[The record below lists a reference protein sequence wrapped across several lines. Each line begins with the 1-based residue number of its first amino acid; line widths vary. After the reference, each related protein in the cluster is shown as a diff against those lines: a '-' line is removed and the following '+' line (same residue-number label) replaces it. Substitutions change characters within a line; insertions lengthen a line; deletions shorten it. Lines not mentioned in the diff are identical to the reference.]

1 MGRGT
6 RVTLLVVLVALVA
19 PAVGGVAVADPA
31 SGTTLAT
38 TTAPTTADATT
49 ADAATTDATTA
60 VPPNA
65 TVSVER
71 VNTKIVRVRATFE
84 NANAT
89 ENVKALSVR
98 VPAADV
104 TESVQVTASEDGT
117 VLTGRKAVTELTG
130 TAVTSRTD
138 LSSTPVI
145 VSLQNE
151 STLGSSRTSLQTAD
165 LSRAAIGFGTDGALT
180 VEKVYLD
187 GFADESTVRVT
198 VGSETVNATYE
209 ASADRLTIGASTASS
224 LDRSTVFAPHNV
236 SLAATAGPNDAGVTR
251 APGTVHVRA
260 AASDATHLV
269 VTDGALA
276 LENPLV
282 GVLDANRYAIDVTTT
297 DPAGRYVDVV
307 NATGGT
313 VPLPDGAIGAT
324 LNVTL
329 AVDDSTRQRVL
340 DGWSGG
346 YADRSVDVAVTNGS
360 YVQLSPDV
368 GADAILFEGADGL
381 ENVSLNALEE
391 FDRTYALAANATIPT
406 DATVVVLADGG
417 VYSATP
423 SAGAFATPAGNGSEP
438 TSNGAA
444 AVNGSPTTN
453 GTPLNGSATTNGTTG
468 NATPVVGF
476 LPAGY
481 TAINTGGVGF
491 SGVLVGAV
499 AAVGLAGFRSFMD
512 YPVEGNRPTDPTGAL
527 IVLGFGLVPGAIV
540 GLAVIAL
547 IADVGGFDM
556 VHAALIGGLFGMIGS
571 WPTAQ
576 AMAGA
581 GFWGKTTSK
590 QRTAAKT
597 DSPVPVKV
605 QVVTDDNRRVNESV
619 ELTARSTARRDDVSG
634 STSTGRAKL
643 KLKPGTWTITA
654 SLPNRRFET
663 TVEVGSGHARSKRA
677 QIVCE
682 RPKIAVK
689 LSDGTDGKPL
699 SGATVRVDPDSGERK
714 EEQTDQSGKAG
725 IVLPFAATEATV
737 TVSHPKY
744 VGVTRDVSLDDLK
757 QAFDVSLERKVGSLS
772 VTAEVDGVATG
783 GLPVGVE
790 PASGDD
796 FRARERGETLQTDR
810 DGTASTNLVV
820 GEYVVD
826 LDLPAAQTSKFRTN
840 TSRVTIEQGN
850 RARVSVGATFEYTLP
865 SATRQRLSDVRADVD
880 GLSDRAGRDVAFPR
894 YYGSVVQS
902 LLDVVETLPEQGHR
916 FVDLDASPDAIAD
929 AILDVAAAVV
939 PRVNTAMTTKR
950 NVDVFAACADMPDAN
965 VEWRGGSASFDAIVE
980 RLADPDDGAVTRRI
994 EETKERIDR
1003 ERGQLTEVEPATEVW
1018 ELARDLFQEARR
1030 EEDDVQRAAKTVL
1043 VTALLDAVE
1052 ETFDRD
1058 RLRER
1063 MKQTVF

>member
-19 PAVGGVAVADPA
+19 PAVGGVAVAIPA
-31 SGTTLAT
+31 SGSVDAT
-38 TTAPTTADATT
+38 TAGPTTADATT
-49 ADAATTDATTA
+49 
-60 VPPNA
+60 VRPPNA
-65 TVSVER
+65 TVSVDR
-71 VNTKIVRVRATFE
+71 VDTGTVNVTVRFE
-84 NANAT
+84 DANAT
-89 ENVKALSVR
+89 TDVRTLSVR
-98 VPAADV
+98 VPDANAN
-104 TESVQVTASEDGT
+104 ESVQVTAVENGT
-117 VLTGRKAVTELTG
+117 ALTGRKAVTDLTG

-138 LSSTPVI
+138 LSSTPVF
-145 VSLQNE
+145 VSLQNGT
-151 STLGSSRTSLQTAD
+151 TLGSSRTSLQTAD

-180 VEKVYLD
+180 VETAYLD
-187 GFADESTVRVT
+187 GFADGSAVRVT
-198 VGSETVNATYE
+198 VGSETVNATYD
-209 ASADRLTIGASTASS
+209 AAADRLTVGASTASS
-224 LDRSTVFAPHNV
+224 LDRSTLFAAQNV
-236 SLAATAGPNDAGVTR
+236 SLAATAGPSDAGVTR

-260 AASDATHLV
+260 AASAATHLV

-340 DGWSGG
+340 EDWPGG
-346 YADRSVDVAVTNGS
+346 YADRSVDVTVDGR
-360 YVQLSPDV
+360 YVQVSGVD
-368 GADAILFEGADGL
+368 ADAILYESADGL

-391 FDRTYALAANATIPT
+391 FDRTYALAGNATIPT
-406 DATVVVLADGG
+406 DATVVVLADGS

-423 SAGAFATPAGNGSEP
+423 SAGAFDTPAGNGSEP
-438 TSNGAA
+438 TSNDAA
-444 AVNGSPTTN
+444 AVNGSATN
-453 GTPLNGSATTNGTTG
+453 GTPPNGSATTNDTTG
-468 NATPVVGF
+468 NATAVVGF

-481 TAINTGGVGF
+481 TLINTGGVGF
-491 SGVLVGAV
+491 AGILVGAV
-499 AAVGLAGFRSFMD
+499 VAFGLAAGRSFMD
-512 YPVEGNRPTDPTGAL
+512 SPVEGNRPTELRGAL
-527 IVLGFGLVPGAIV
+527 VVVGVGGVPGAIV
-540 GLAVIAL
+540 GLVVIAL
-547 IADVGGFDM
+547 GADLGFVGM
-556 VHAALIGGLFGMIGS
+556 LPAAVIGGLFGIIGS

-576 AMAGA
+576 AMTSA

-590 QRTAAKT
+590 RRATAKT

-643 KLKPGTWTITA
+643 QLKPGTWTITA
-654 SLPNRRFET
+654 SLPNRQFET
-663 TVEVGSGHARSKRA
+663 TVEVGSGHARSKQAR
-677 QIVCE
+677 IVCE
-682 RPKIAVK
+682 RPKVAVK
-689 LSDGTDGKPL
+689 LSDGSDGKPL
-699 SGATVRVDPDSGERK
+699 AGATVRVDPDAGGPK
-714 EEQTDQSGKAG
+714 EEQTGESGKAG

-744 VGVTRDVSLDDLK
+744 VGVTRDVSLEDLK
-757 QAFDVSLERKVGSLS
+757 QAFDVKLERKVGSLS

-796 FRARERGETLQTDR
+796 FRARERTETLQTDR
-810 DGTASTNLVV
+810 DGAASTNLVV

-902 LLDVVETLPEQGHR
+902 LLDVVETLPDQGHR

-965 VEWRGGSASFDAIVE
+965 VEWRGGSASFEAIVE
-980 RLADPDDGAVTRRI
+980 RLAGPDDGAVTRRI

-1003 ERGQLTEVEPATEVW
+1003 ERGQLTEVEPATEIW

-1030 EEDDVQRAAKTVL
+1030 EEDDVRRAAKTVL